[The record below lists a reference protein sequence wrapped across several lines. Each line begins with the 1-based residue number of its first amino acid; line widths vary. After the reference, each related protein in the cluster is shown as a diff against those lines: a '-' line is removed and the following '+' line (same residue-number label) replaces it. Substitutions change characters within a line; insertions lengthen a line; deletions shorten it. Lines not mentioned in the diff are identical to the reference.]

1 MSYIPKIIVDACCH
15 IQNAHLKGRTGKGKA
30 ACGVLIIDNSGN
42 EFEYSAYLG
51 EKTPPQ
57 AEFEGLIF
65 GLDKASEVLRR
76 NQHLEVWMDSELV
89 IKWMNRDYRLKKEH
103 IKPLFDK
110 AYELAQRFESVAYF
124 HHSRDTKLAKR
135 VDKLAHMEYEKHN

>member
-1 MSYIPKIIVDACCH
+1 MSIHKIYVDACCQ
-15 IQNAHLKGRTGKGKA
+15 IEDAHLKGRVGRGKA

-42 EFEYSAYLG
+42 EFEYTSYLG

-65 GLDKASEVLRR
+65 ALDKASEVLKR
-76 NQHLEVWMDSELV
+76 NQRIEVWMDSELV
-89 IKWMNRDYRLKKEH
+89 IKWMNKDYRLKKEH

-110 AYELAQRFESVAYF
+110 ANELSQRFEGVAYF
-124 HHSRDTKLAKR
+124 HHSRDTELAKR
-135 VDKLAHMEYEKHN
+135 VDRLAHSEYKKHNR